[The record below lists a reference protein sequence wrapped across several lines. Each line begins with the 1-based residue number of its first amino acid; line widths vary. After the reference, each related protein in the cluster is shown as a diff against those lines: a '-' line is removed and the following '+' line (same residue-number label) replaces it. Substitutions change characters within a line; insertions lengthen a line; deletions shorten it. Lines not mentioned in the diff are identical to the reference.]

1 MVEAPTCVCVSSHRQ
16 ASKLANRKNDD
27 ESGEKSMLSPT
38 CQLRE
43 LLLGYRASFIDKSC
57 SESKK
62 KTRFSTSA
70 KWLIIDSGVS
80 ESQALAVSHSDIL
93 FLGRSERGPPGG
105 IISASCFLQVSRD
118 EKKLYTDRRANTI
131 KARQDRR
138 QSRCFSFLSARNK
151 TLITGKPTKYSLF
164 LAHF

>member
-1 MVEAPTCVCVSSHRQ
+1 MFVLLVTDKRANSRIEEMTMNLVRSQCSPRHVSFENFCSATELHSSTSP
-16 ASKLANRKNDD
+16 AAN
-27 ESGEKSMLSPT
+27 P
-38 CQLRE
+38 
-43 LLLGYRASFIDKSC
+43 
-57 SESKK
+57 KK
-62 KTRFSTSA
+62 KTCFSTSA

-93 FLGRSERGPPGG
+93 FFGRSERDPPGG
-105 IISASCFLQVSRD
+105 IISASCLLQVSRD

-131 KARQDRR
+131 KVRRDRR